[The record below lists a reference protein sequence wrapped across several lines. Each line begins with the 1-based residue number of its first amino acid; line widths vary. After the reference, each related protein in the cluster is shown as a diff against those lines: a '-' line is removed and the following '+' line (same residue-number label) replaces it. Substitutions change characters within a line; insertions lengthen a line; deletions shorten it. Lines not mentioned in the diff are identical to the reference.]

1 MDHACLEVQEQVF
14 FQNMSPDAW
23 LSYANFLL
31 GEKVYLMQVPAGGKG
46 GKMDQAPLRP
56 PWVVVLNYEFEL
68 RKEAIKRAF
77 RESRPLRDTLQEV
90 TEDSQIKEQYFT
102 SPIALPIALQNRG
115 KRANES
121 WEPWD
126 DNKWNKNTWKG
137 NWHTGKD
144 PDRNKKGKKGKDNH
158 KSKDCKDGKGKRAST
173 TTSRTPDG
181 RFICF
186 DYSGPG
192 CDGNCGMV
200 HCCMVKGCHGSHP
213 TCKRWQQ
220 HHDGKQTDTKT

>member
-1 MDHACLEVQEQVF
+1 
-14 FQNMSPDAW
+14 
-23 LSYANFLL
+23 
-31 GEKVYLMQVPAGGKG
+31 MQVPAGGKG

-68 RKEAIKRAF
+68 RKEAIKKAF
-77 RESRPLRDTLQEV
+77 RESRPLRDTLQEA
-90 TEDSQIKEQYFT
+90 TEDSQLKEQYFT
-102 SPIALPIALQNRG
+102 SPIALQNRG
-115 KRANES
+115 KRASDS

-137 NWHTGKD
+137 NWQTGKD
-144 PDRNKKGKKGKDNH
+144 PDRNKKGRKGKDNH
-158 KSKDCKDGKGKRAST
+158 KGKDGKDGKGKRAST

-200 HCCMVKGCHGSHP
+200 HCCMVKGCHGPHP
-213 TCKRWQQ
+213 TWKHWQQ
-220 HHDGKQTDTKT
+220 HHDGKQQTDTKT